1 MVIMEPC
8 QGSDTDSIS
17 VSRSKFF
24 VQYLFLIFFAIFYG
38 GGFPSYQI
46 HYEVYGLSVVRS
58 LSLKG
63 FPLFLSSFAFG
74 VHT

>member
-1 MVIMEPC
+1 
-8 QGSDTDSIS
+8 
-17 VSRSKFF
+17 
-24 VQYLFLIFFAIFYG
+24 LIFFAIFYG